1 MVGQFLY
8 IVHTR
13 ECIRLKES
21 TYKIGR
27 SEHCVHQVNQVLPY
41 GKGAFLHLLVPVED
55 SKAAERKV
63 IKEFRKQFVQ
73 KSYYGIEHFEGN
85 LREMQNIMLSIA
97 QYYSPVQN
105 EDYKKTEI
113 CDEDIENEITVECK
127 ENITVECKENI
138 NVECKENSKDKINNN
153 IVNKVQPFG
162 TTPKTYLD
170 FFYETRHPP
179 TPPDCALFSRIDTA
193 TIARWAF

>member
-8 IVHTR
+8 IVHTK

-27 SEHCVHQVNQVLPY
+27 SEHCVHQVNQVLSY

-55 SKAAERKV
+55 SEVAERKV
-63 IKEFRKQFVQ
+63 IKEFRKHFVQ
-73 KSYYGIEHFEGN
+73 KSYYGIDHFEGN

-105 EDYKKTEI
+105 EDS
-113 CDEDIENEITVECK
+113 EDIENNNTIKCKENNTVECK
-127 ENITVECKENI
+127 ENNKDECKENNKDEKKNTI
-138 NVECKENSKDKINNN
+138 LKE
-153 IVNKVQPFG
+153 VQPSEITHKMF
-162 TTPKTYLD
+162 LD
-170 FFYETRHPP
+170 FFFGFHDSYQSMSP
-179 TPPDCALFSRIDTA
+179 IDH
-193 TIARWAF
+193 R